1 MSTKLKSTF
10 IFLLFLTSST
20 ILQAQSKLFN
30 GKNLKGWYAYE
41 PKTGKHSNASD
52 VFKVE
57 NNMIR
62 LYGDKLGY
70 VMTEKSF
77 KNFQL
82 TVVFRWN
89 ADSTVTRKSSK
100 RNSGIMY
107 LVPTATKDTLW
118 PKGIQYQVK
127 DGGTGDFVLLQEVIL
142 LVKGKQTEPGKS
154 VTSPRFAD
162 AEKPVGEWNTA
173 VITVIDGNV
182 KQELNGKLVN
192 EGTLTEASEGKI
204 LLQYEGYPIDF
215 SKIMLKK
222 L

>member
-1 MSTKLKSTF
+1 MSTQLKYIF
-10 IFLLFLTSST
+10 IFLLLLTTST
-20 ILQAQSKLFN
+20 MLRAQNKLFN
-30 GKNLKGWYAYE
+30 GKNLKGWYSYE
-41 PKTGKHSNASD
+41 PKTGKHSNAAD
-52 VFKVE
+52 IFRVE
-57 NNMIR
+57 DKMIR

-82 TVVFRWN
+82 TVTFRWN
-89 ADSTVTRKSSK
+89 TDTTITRKSSK

-107 LVPTATKDTLW
+107 LVPTSTKDTLW

-127 DGGTGDFVLLQEVIL
+127 EGGTGDFVLLQEVTL

-154 VTSPRFAD
+154 VTSARFSD

-173 VITVIDGNV
+173 VITVKEGIV

-192 EGTLTEASEGKI
+192 EGTLTEPIEGKI
-204 LLQYEGYPIDF
+204 LLQYEGFPIDF
-215 SKIMLKK
+215 SKIELRK

>member
-1 MSTKLKSTF
+1 MSTKLKSAF
-10 IFLLFLTSST
+10 IILLLLTSSP
-20 ILQAQSKLFN
+20 ILHAQTKLFN

-41 PKTGKHSNASD
+41 PKTGKHSNATD
-52 VFKVE
+52 IFQVE
-57 NNMIR
+57 DKMIR

-89 ADSTVTRKSSK
+89 TDSTITRKSNK

-107 LVPTATKDTLW
+107 LVPTSTKDTLW

-127 DGGTGDFVLLQEVIL
+127 EGGTGDFVLLQEVTL
-142 LVKGKQTEPGKS
+142 MVKGKQTASGKS
-154 VTSPRFAD
+154 VTSTRFSD

-173 VITVIDGNV
+173 VVTVVDGNV
-182 KQELNGKLVN
+182 KQELNGMLVN
-192 EGTLTEASEGKI
+192 EGTLTEPSEGKI

-215 SKIMLKK
+215 SKIVLRK

>member
-1 MSTKLKSTF
+1 MSTKLKCTF
-10 IFLLFLTSST
+10 IFLLFLTSSR
-20 ILQAQSKLFN
+20 ILHAQSKLFN

-41 PKTGKHSNASD
+41 PKIGKHSNASD

-89 ADSTVTRKSSK
+89 TDSTVTRKSSK

-127 DGGTGDFVLLQEVIL
+127 DGGTGDFVLLQEVTL

-154 VTSPRFAD
+154 VTSSRFSD

-215 SKIMLKK
+215 SKIVLRK

>member
-1 MSTKLKSTF
+1 MSAKLKYTF
-10 IFLLFLTSST
+10 IFFLFLTSST
-20 ILQAQSKLFN
+20 HLYAQSKLFN

-41 PKTGKHSNASD
+41 PKSGKHEKALD
-52 VFKVE
+52 LFKVE
-57 NNMIR
+57 NKMIR

-89 ADSTVTRKSSK
+89 TDSTVSRKSNK

-127 DGGTGDFVLLQEVIL
+127 EGGTGDFVLLQEVTL
-142 LVKGKQTEPGKS
+142 LVIGRQTEPGKS
-154 VTSPRFAD
+154 VTSARFSD
-162 AEKPVGEWNTA
+162 AEKPVGELNTA
-173 VITVIDGNV
+173 VVTVKDGNV

-192 EGTLTEASEGKI
+192 EGTLTEPIEGKI
-204 LLQYEGYPIDF
+204 LLQYEGFPIDF
-215 SKIMLKK
+215 SKIVIKK